1 MSCQIAV
8 LSGGESPEMKALF
21 QHVASV
27 AAGLLTL
34 QLAVLACPAQ
44 EIASSASAVSR
55 PSCPRTVAGDSR
67 NCDGQ
72 TSGSSSGETI
82 QPGRADGTGDPALGG
97 ERHPLYRLTKSDTV
111 ELSFTFSPEYN
122 QSLTVQ
128 PDGFVALRGAGTV
141 LAEGLT
147 LPELRGAV
155 ARAYAGTLRQP
166 EITVILKD
174 FERPYF
180 LASGE
185 VGHPGK
191 YELRGDLTV
200 SEAVAIAGGLTQ
212 QAKHSQ
218 VVLFRRISTGIAE
231 AQLVDLKK
239 MLNTRDLREDL
250 HLRAGDFV
258 FVPQSRIS
266 KIRKY
271 MPASSLSW
279 YMNPLQF

>member
-1 MSCQIAV
+1 
-8 LSGGESPEMKALF
+8 MKTLL
-21 QHVASV
+21 HCVEVV
-27 AAGLLTL
+27 AAGLLTM
-34 QLAVLACPAQ
+34 QLVLACPAQ
-44 EIASSASAVSR
+44 EIAPSAVAVAEPSR
-55 PSCPRTVAGDSR
+55 PHTVAGESR
-67 NCDGQ
+67 SRAGLS
-72 TSGSSSGETI
+72 TGAPASGETT

-111 ELSFTFSPEYN
+111 EVSFTFSPEFN

-128 PDGFVALRGAGTV
+128 PDGFVALRGAGAL

-147 LPELRGAV
+147 IPALREAV
-155 ARAYAGTLRQP
+155 TRAYAGTLHEP
-166 EITVILKD
+166 EITVTLKEFD
-174 FERPYF
+174 RPYF

-185 VGHPGK
+185 VARPGK

-212 QAKHSQ
+212 QARHSQ
-218 VVLFRRISTGIAE
+218 VVLFRRVSPGKAK
-231 AQLVDLKK
+231 AQLVDLRK
-239 MLNTRDLREDL
+239 MLNGRDLREDL
-250 HLRAGDFV
+250 HLRPGDFV

-271 MPASSLSW
+271 VPTSALSW

>member
-1 MSCQIAV
+1 MKTLLQSAV
-8 LSGGESPEMKALF
+8 
-21 QHVASV
+21 VV
-27 AAGLLTL
+27 AAGLLSL
-34 QLAVLACPAQ
+34 QLVLACPAQ
-44 EIASSASAVSR
+44 EIAPSASAVSR

-67 NCDGQ
+67 NCDGL
-72 TSGSSSGETI
+72 TGVPASGETT

-111 ELSFTFSPEYN
+111 DLSFTFSPEYN

-128 PDGFVALRGAGTV
+128 PDGFVALRGAGTI

-147 LPELRGAV
+147 IPGLHNAV
-155 ARAYAGTLRQP
+155 AKAYAGTLHEP
-166 EITVILKD
+166 EITVTLKD
-174 FERPYF
+174 FEKPYF

-185 VGHPGK
+185 VARPGK

-200 SEAVAIAGGLTQ
+200 NEAVAIAGGLTQ
-212 QAKHSQ
+212 QARHSQ
-218 VVLFRRISTGIAE
+218 VVLFRRVSSGMAE
-231 AQLVDLKK
+231 AQVVDLKK
-239 MLNTRDLREDL
+239 MLNARDLREDL
-250 HLRAGDFV
+250 HLRPGDFV

-271 MPASSLSW
+271 VPTSALSW